1 MTRLLPLP
9 VVLPAHET
17 RATGHGREVCEVGHG
32 LGGVAVA
39 GEVLVVSRL
48 TSGLSPK
55 TVAGAGQP
63 AVGLSRRA
71 GAHRKGDGT

>member
-1 MTRLLPLP
+1 MRLLPLP
-9 VVLPAHET
+9 VLLPALET
-17 RATGHGREVCEVGHG
+17 RATGHDREVCVVGHG

-39 GEVLVVSRL
+39 GEVLVVSRRAN
-48 TSGLSPK
+48 GPSPQ

-63 AVGLSRRA
+63 VAGLSRRA